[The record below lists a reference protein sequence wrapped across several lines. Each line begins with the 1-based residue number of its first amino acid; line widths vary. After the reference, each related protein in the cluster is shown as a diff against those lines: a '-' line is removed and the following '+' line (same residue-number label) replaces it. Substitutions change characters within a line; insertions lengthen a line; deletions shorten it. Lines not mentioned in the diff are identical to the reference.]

1 MDFQTSKIELAK
13 LILDLENP
21 KLITR
26 IMKLLKSESKDF
38 WNDLSEQQKN
48 EIEIAI
54 SELDRGERISWDEFR
69 KQVS

>member
-38 WNDLSEQQKN
+38 WNDLSDQQKN

-54 SELDRGERISWDEFR
+54 SELDRGEGISWDEFR